1 MEQLN
6 ITTTPASSITLYDL
20 QRLVRSTLESRFADP
35 VWISAEISELKLNRS
50 GHCYLNLV
58 EKGSTDATPRAEARA
73 VIWKSS
79 YDRLARLFEDA
90 THSVLSSGIR
100 VLVRVIVT
108 YHEVYGFSLQII
120 DIDPSYTL
128 GDIERRR
135 METIAQLKR
144 DGVWDMNRAVP
155 LPHPVLRVAVVSSPT
170 AAGYQDFRRE
180 LQRTPYRFS
189 ITLFESLM
197 QGEGAEASVVDA
209 LTAIAARSDEFDA
222 VAILR
227 GGGSTS
233 DLALFDSYHIS
244 LCVAQM
250 PLPVISGIGH
260 DKDVSV
266 VDMVAH
272 TMCKTPTAVAVYF
285 AELVDAELML
295 VDGYA
300 QQLRDTVVAR
310 IAQERLRVE
319 RSQSEVTR
327 SVVVALNDHRYR
339 LDRCEEGLA
348 EAARLKIERIRQQL
362 DMAASIV
369 EGHSVERILRLGF
382 SIVRHASGRVLR
394 ASDTAL
400 DDYIGIR
407 VADGSLTATVQSVLA
422 VNPALKSAPKGKKGI
437 KGKSAKKKSATKT
450 SSE

>member
-6 ITTTPASSITLYDL
+6 ITTTPASSLTLYDL
-20 QRLVRSTLESRFADP
+20 QRLVRSTLESCFADP

-79 YDRLARLFEDA
+79 YERLVRLFEDA

-170 AAGYQDFRRE
+170 AAGYQDFLRE

-197 QGEGAEASVVDA
+197 QGDMAEASVIRA
-209 LTAIAARSDEFDA
+209 LGMIAQREAEFDV
-222 VAILR
+222 VAIIR
-227 GGGSTS
+227 GGGSVS
-233 DLALFDSYHIS
+233 DLALFDSYRIASH
-244 LCVAQM
+244 VAQF
-250 PLPVISGIGH
+250 PLPVITGIGH
-260 DKDVSV
+260 DKDRSV
-266 VDMVAH
+266 VDLVAH
-272 TMCKTPTAVAVYF
+272 TSCKTPTAVATL
-285 AELVDAELML
+285 LVEMADLEMATIDE
-295 VDGYA
+295 YSYK
-300 QQLRDTVVAR
+300 LRDMVVAR
-310 IAQERLRVE
+310 INGERLNLE
-319 RSQSEVTR
+319 RSSAEIAR
-327 SVVVALNDHRYR
+327 SSAVAVNGMQHR
-339 LDRCEEGLA
+339 LDNIEQNIATLAHSIIRGEEQ
-348 EAARLKIERIRQQL
+348 RLSAQLTIIEQ
-362 DMAASIV
+362 SNP
-369 EGHSVERILRLGF
+369 EHILRKGF
-382 SIVRHASGRVLR
+382 AIVRGVDGCTINPQNIEPGADVSIELATGIIKANVTSKTLKEVL
-394 ASDTAL
+394 
-400 DDYIGIR
+400 
-407 VADGSLTATVQSVLA
+407 
-422 VNPALKSAPKGKKGI
+422 
-437 KGKSAKKKSATKT
+437 
-450 SSE
+450 